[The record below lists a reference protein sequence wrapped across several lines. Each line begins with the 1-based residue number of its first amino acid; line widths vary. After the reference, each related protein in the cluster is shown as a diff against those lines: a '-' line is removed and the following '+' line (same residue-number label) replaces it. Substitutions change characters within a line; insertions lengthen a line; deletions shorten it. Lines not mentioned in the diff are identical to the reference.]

1 MELTS
6 RNLESCEVLSEAQI
20 ALLEISSGL
29 LVSFTAV
36 SRISRFLLVATSP
49 AACVV

>member
-6 RNLESCEVLSEAQI
+6 RNLESCEILSGAQI

-29 LVSFTAV
+29 FVSFTAV
-36 SRISRFLLVATSP
+36 SRLAKFLFVVTSP
-49 AACVV
+49 AAYTV